1 MAKTVAD
8 MTPDELRRLV
18 STVIEEK
25 LAELL
30 SDPDVGLELREDV
43 RRRLLS
49 QRQAVADGERGEP
62 LSEVVRRI
70 LPA

>member
-1 MAKTVAD
+1 VAKTVAD